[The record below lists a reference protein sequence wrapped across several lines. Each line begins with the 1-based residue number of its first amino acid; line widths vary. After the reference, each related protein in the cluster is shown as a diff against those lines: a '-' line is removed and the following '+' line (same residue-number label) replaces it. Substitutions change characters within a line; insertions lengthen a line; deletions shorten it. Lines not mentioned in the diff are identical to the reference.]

1 MNFANSKLYTSQT
14 GATLVELL
22 LSIVIVAIAASAVLG
37 VLSTTNASSA
47 DPMLRH
53 QAASIAEAYLEEI
66 LLKSFDDPDGV
77 DGEVARVD
85 FDDVDDYDGLLDAGA
100 RDQFGNP
107 IAALSDYSVSV
118 SVSSSAALPGVPAA
132 DALRVDINVAW
143 QSRIDFI
150 VSSYRTRL

>member
-1 MNFANSKLYTSQT
+1 MNLTVPRLSRFET

-37 VLSTTNASSA
+37 VLSVTNASSA

-107 IAALSDYSVSV
+107 IAALDDYSVSV

-132 DALRVDINVAW
+132 DVLRVDINVAW
-143 QSRIDFI
+143 ESRINFI

>member
-1 MNFANSKLYTSQT
+1 MVPATDRSSAQY

-22 LSIVIVAIAASAVLG
+22 VSIVIVAIAASSVLG
-37 VLSTTNASSA
+37 VMSMNNASSA

-53 QAASIAEAYLEEI
+53 QASSIAEAYLEEI

-77 DGEVARVD
+77 DGEAARVD
-85 FDDVDDYDGLLDAGA
+85 FDDVDDYNGLFDVGA

-107 IAALSDYSVSV
+107 IAPLSGYSVSI
-118 SVSSSAALPGVPAA
+118 SVSPSAALPGVPAA
-132 DALRVDINVAW
+132 DVLRVDINVAW
-143 QSRIDFI
+143 ESRINFI